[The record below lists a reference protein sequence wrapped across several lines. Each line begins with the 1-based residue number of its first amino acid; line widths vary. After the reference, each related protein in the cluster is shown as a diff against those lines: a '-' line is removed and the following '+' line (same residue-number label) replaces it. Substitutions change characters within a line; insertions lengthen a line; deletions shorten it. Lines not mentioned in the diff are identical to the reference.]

1 MCYGEVGT
9 IKGFVYK
16 CDCKIPLIELGGNIL
31 EMPLPLTEDVKVG
44 DKIMVYNSYKFDYEF
59 KPIEINF
66 DIKPLLKTK
75 LAITFKK
82 IASKLHLNLD
92 TLNIN
97 NYF

>member
-44 DKIMVYNSYKFDYEF
+44 DI
-59 KPIEINF
+59 IEI
-66 DIKPLLKTK
+66 KYLEKV
-75 LAITFKK
+75 KK
-82 IASKLHLNLD
+82 IQSVLKR
-92 TLNIN
+92 TK
-97 NYF
+97 FC

>member
-44 DKIMVYNSYKFDYEF
+44 DKIMVYNSYNFDYEF
-59 KPIEINF
+59 RAFNLSNIISSLTRKLKTI
-66 DIKPLLKTK
+66 PLLKP
-75 LAITFKK
+75 
-82 IASKLHLNLD
+82 
-92 TLNIN
+92 NISIVGA
-97 NYF
+97 